1 MRHTNWEPGSL
12 GAGKNS
18 LELAVFLFREV
29 TALPASPIPHLESY
43 PRRLRLQDPGCLLL
57 AQAQLQPYGV
67 GVQESVQDAEPVGEA
82 VVARVPGAGL
92 GVRFLGVV
100 IILVSYHARR
110 ENRQGS
116 DGCSEVSLMRTA
128 PCALLGWTY
137 PGLGPRPS
145 SPPLLSSPPD

>member
-1 MRHTNWEPGSL
+1 M
-12 GAGKNS
+12 
-18 LELAVFLFREV
+18 
-29 TALPASPIPHLESY
+29 TALPASPVAHLGSY
-43 PRRLRLQDPGCLLL
+43 PRRLRLQDSRRLLL

-100 IILVSYHARR
+100 IVLVPYHARR
-110 ENRQGS
+110 ESWQGS

-137 PGLGPRPS
+137 PGPRPRPS
-145 SPPLLSSPPD
+145 SPLLLSSPPD